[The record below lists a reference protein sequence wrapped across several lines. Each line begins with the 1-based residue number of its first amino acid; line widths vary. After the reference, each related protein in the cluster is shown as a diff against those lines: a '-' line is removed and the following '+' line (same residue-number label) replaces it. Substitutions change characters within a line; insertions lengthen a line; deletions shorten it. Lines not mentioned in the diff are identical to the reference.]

1 MHMKHTPRLIPLFL
15 AATLAFPSACT
26 PAVPDSMPAAG
37 TPEQQESPAIEHGAE
52 VNARDKCS
60 RTPLQSAVL
69 HGSTETCKLLREH
82 GAEE

>member
-1 MHMKHTPRLIPLFL
+1 MQMKHTPRLIPLFL
-15 AATLAFPSACT
+15 AATLAFSSACT

-37 TPEQQESPAIEHGAE
+37 TPEQQESPAIEHGAQ
-52 VNARDKCS
+52 VNTRDKCG

-69 HGSTETCKLLREH
+69 HGSTETCKLLRKH